1 MHETGHNLD
10 LAHSGQQNDDTT
22 NVEYEDS
29 TCTMG
34 YTTGVDRAICFNG
47 AKSVELG
54 ICTIL
59 SALLFP
65 CFDQLNQNYTSQHK
79 HKRLV

>member
-10 LAHSGQQNDDTT
+10 LAHSGQPNDPDEPDL
-22 NVEYEDS
+22 VEYGDS

-54 ICTIL
+54 MCTIL
-59 SALLFP
+59 TALLFP
-65 CFDQLNQNYTSQHK
+65 CFVQLNHK
-79 HKRLV
+79 IYFTTQT